1 MGQDSYTLIE
11 ASGAELLE
19 GCGDML
25 CCSDAGMERVQCACV
40 T

>member
-1 MGQDSYTLIE
+1 MGQDSYTLIDSTD
-11 ASGAELLE
+11 AALLE
-19 GCGDML
+19 GRGDML